1 MARTYT
7 KKSKMNAINDFSGL
21 LSLEEMEF
29 FPNLDLCLPLYDD
42 GTNDDVFQIV
52 AKDNEDFSTGEILQE
67 LDLQGGTELLEPDWF
82 TEKFDLSSF
91 EPSNLTE
98 TNTTLEGLTQL
109 ENSLCGNTFPDL
121 NDELLIPLPEENIT
135 IPAEMP
141 STPEQKVPEFH
152 ALSPYSTS
160 SEGSS
165 GVYESSPSSPCSNY
179 SDNSNDSTVSLKEL
193 LTSSDSK
200 CKDTKTHA
208 KSVSHKRPAPFT
220 GPTGNLQP
228 PKRVK
233 TPAQK
238 QRKRVQNKD
247 AATRYR
253 VKKRSEQELLYEE
266 AEKAEKENKEL
277 KDQVAS
283 ISKEIEY
290 LKNLMIEVYKTKQ
303 RQQKAN

>member
-1 MARTYT
+1 MIEA
-7 KKSKMNAINDFSGL
+7 
-21 LSLEEMEF
+21 
-29 FPNLDLCLPLYDD
+29 
-42 GTNDDVFQIV
+42 
-52 AKDNEDFSTGEILQE
+52 
-67 LDLQGGTELLEPDWF
+67 
-82 TEKFDLSSF
+82 
-91 EPSNLTE
+91 
-98 TNTTLEGLTQL
+98 NTTLEELTQV
-109 ENSLCGNTFPDL
+109 ESSLIGNAFPDL

-135 IPAEMP
+135 IPANMP
-141 STPEQKVPEFH
+141 STPEQKVPEFQ
-152 ALSPYSTS
+152 ALSPYSTN

-165 GVYESSPSSPCSNY
+165 GVYESNPSSPCSSY
-179 SDNSNDSTVSLKEL
+179 SDSSNESTVSLKEL

-200 CKDTKTHA
+200 AKDSKVQA
-208 KSVSHKRPAPFT
+208 KIVANKRSAPYTRPVS
-220 GPTGNLQP
+220 NLQP

-266 AEKAEKENKEL
+266 ADKAEKENKDL